1 MKLLVSLLF
10 PFPLRKRPEL
20 LFIDK
25 WSQPR
30 DLYLTIVICSLAAA
44 VQYASSS
51 QRSFFSCQRY
61 LQQHPFFFLDRGW
74 DQTGSNGA
82 NLIFPQVLGIPTADG
97 APNASVNQWIVGI
110 INSG

>member
-1 MKLLVSLLF
+1 MHLLHSA
-10 PFPLRKRPEL
+10 
-20 LFIDK
+20 I
-25 WSQPR
+25 
-30 DLYLTIVICSLAAA
+30 
-44 VQYASSS
+44 
-51 QRSFFSCQRY
+51 FFRVNVTY
-61 LQQHPFFFLDRGW
+61 NNTLFFLDRGW